1 MKRTPRAWVLG
12 AALALLWG
20 CDDYHHHHHHNPSG
34 TVIGSGDVV
43 TESRPVGAV
52 TSVSVSAAGQLT
64 IEQSGVES
72 LQITA
77 EDNVLPFV
85 VSDVRNGRLI
95 LGLDPGTSVTVTH
108 PILFH
113 LTVRDLTEIE
123 ASGASRVEARDVDTG
138 DLTIQLS
145 GASSLTATG
154 FADRQQLDVSG
165 ASLCEAGDLR
175 SRVVNARVSGASY
188 GLVWASDS
196 LVANVSGASVL
207 EYFGDP
213 IVETT
218 VSGGS
223 VVRSVRR

>member
-64 IEQSGVES
+64 IEQSGTET

-85 VSDVRNGRLI
+85 LSDVRNGRLV
-95 LGLDPGTSVTVTH
+95 LGLDPDTSVTATQ

-113 LTVRDLTEIE
+113 LTVRDLKEIE
-123 ASGASRVEARDVDTG
+123 ASGASSVEARGVDTG

-145 GASSLTATG
+145 GASYLTATG
-154 FADRQQLDVSG
+154 VADRQEVEISG
-165 ASLCEAGDLR
+165 ASACETPDLR
-175 SRVVNARVSGASY
+175 SRVVTVNVSGASY
-188 GLVWASDS
+188 GLVRVSDS
-196 LVANVSGASVL
+196 LVANASGASLL
-207 EYFGDP
+207 EYLGDP
-213 IVETT
+213 IVEAH

-223 VVRSVRR
+223 VVRSADR